1 MSVWRLAGNLWE
13 SVLSI
18 HWSTPGTELGS
29 KRLCP
34 LSHLHGSPSWS
45 PGSFLIS
52 PLFPRH
58 LSPRMPCLAR
68 QTSERDQGVA
78 PETAAGAQGLHL
90 PLLRDKPFLP
100 DRPWFPWCSPVVGHK
115 STPST
120 AWLQLGRKPRALGC
134 GGAGGELLSGSPR
147 LGTLTSSRGV
157 KAASCLILVVW

>member
-1 MSVWRLAGNLWE
+1 MWRLAGNLWE

-18 HWSTPGTELGS
+18 HWSTPGTELSS

-34 LSHLHGSPSWS
+34 LSHLDGSPSWS

-100 DRPWFPWCSPVVGHK
+100 DRPWFPWCSPVVTRAHRAQPGSSWEGSHARWDVGEQEVNCYLALL
-115 STPST
+115 
-120 AWLQLGRKPRALGC
+120 AWAR
-134 GGAGGELLSGSPR
+134 SPPH
-147 LGTLTSSRGV
+147 GV
-157 KAASCLILVVW
+157 